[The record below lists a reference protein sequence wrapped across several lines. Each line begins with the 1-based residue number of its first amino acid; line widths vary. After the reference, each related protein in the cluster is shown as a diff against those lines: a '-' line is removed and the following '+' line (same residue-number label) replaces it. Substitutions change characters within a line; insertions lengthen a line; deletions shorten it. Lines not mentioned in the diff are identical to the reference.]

1 MVKITVI
8 VIHLV
13 LASSVFASPVFA
25 FGDVKKKEIKTNEVV
40 MADAPAWLTQTRVEA
55 VTARIANKLEWTI
68 RRVPVKWYSETS
80 QFEKAH
86 SLGPFAMAV
95 TVGTPAGAV
104 IHLGPLVTNAEF
116 DETFG
121 HELVHVV
128 ILQKYRGAIPKWLE
142 EGLAN
147 HVAKHVKIDYAWLA
161 KQPFPKDVREL
172 AHPMLGAATGIRY
185 RYKASQALAE
195 MLDKACNLENLVRL
209 SVKRNMEDYIK
220 TYCEIPDLNVAF
232 RSWVMKQAG
241 KSTAATD

>member
-1 MVKITVI
+1 MTRITTLLFQLI
-8 VIHLV
+8 LI
-13 LASSVFASPVFA
+13 FAVSA
-25 FGDVKKKEIKTNEVV
+25 EAKEIKTNEVT
-40 MADAPAWLTQTRVEA
+40 MANAPVWLTPTRVEA

-68 RRVPVKWYSETS
+68 RRVPVWWHQNTTS
-80 QFEKAH
+80 FEKAH
-86 SLGPFAMAV
+86 SLGPSAMAV
-95 TVGTPAGAV
+95 TVATKEGAV

-147 HVAKHVKIDYAWLA
+147 HLAKHVKIDYAWLA

-172 AHPMLGAATGIRY
+172 AHPMLGSASGIRY

-195 MLDKACNLENLVRL
+195 MLDKKCDLENLVRL

-220 TYCEIPDLNVAF
+220 TYCEISDLNAAF

-241 KSTAATD
+241 QKP